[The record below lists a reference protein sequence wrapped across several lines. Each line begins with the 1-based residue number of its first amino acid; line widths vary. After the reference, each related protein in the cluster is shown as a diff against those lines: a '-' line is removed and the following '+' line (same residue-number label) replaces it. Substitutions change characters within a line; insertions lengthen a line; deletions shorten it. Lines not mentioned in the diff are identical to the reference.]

1 MINKSR
7 RSYEVSPKRSDYICI
22 HSIFGNSSYA
32 SFFGCVFVH
41 FGRTLSKK
49 YVKHRAVFPFNSHH
63 LKRPVD
69 PAVSSYTGV
78 LLWWYHRGAVQFA
91 WHLTSEKCRGKK
103 GAMPQLWRAELLY
116 SMKWRQFRN
125 YQGSYGS
132 VSFLFWS
139 RQTGTIYPLLSTMI
153 RRFFQTA
160 AGMCKNPG
168 GRTSTTRTYHSLGAM
183 LPSNWSIVDPM

>member
-1 MINKSR
+1 MRCHQKGLTIF
-7 RSYEVSPKRSDYICI
+7 CI

-32 SFFGCVFVH
+32 FLFGHVFVH
-41 FGRTLSKK
+41 FGRILPKK

-63 LKRPVD
+63 LKRPVI

-116 SMKWRQFRN
+116 SMKWHQFRN
-125 YQGSYGS
+125 YQGSYGE
-132 VSFLFWS
+132 VCLFFDPSKQEPFIHYYQPWFKGS
-139 RQTGTIYPLLSTMI
+139 SK
-153 RRFFQTA
+153 RFFT
-160 AGMCKNPG
+160 G
-168 GRTSTTRTYHSLGAM
+168 
-183 LPSNWSIVDPM
+183 WDV